1 MLFADVSMLQD
12 IMMYNG
18 GICCFMVEESEIRQF
33 ESPEFSSG
41 RITIRDPETFKDY
54 SYLYTVM
61 NFPQV
66 SSSLARKKE
75 KCVCLELK
83 FDTKQPSIKKC
94 HSVFTR
100 KQMIDMGWILK

>member
-12 IMMYNG
+12 VMMCNG
-18 GICCFMVEESEIRQF
+18 GVCCFMVEESEIKQF
-33 ESPEFSSG
+33 ENSEFSSG

-54 SYLYTVM
+54 SYLYTVVD
-61 NFPQV
+61 FPRV

-83 FDTKQPSIKKC
+83 LDTRQPSIKKC